1 MAAEPQ
7 FEIVLQAVTPVLPE
21 EWQRARPGA
30 AEPRELDAIKLAQE
44 RMFGVGAKLGR
55 AAAEM
60 LADPSR
66 RLCQVVWHPAR
77 PGSKNPFWQLRFQPP
92 SGVRSLPLSPPA
104 AAANAAGEVPARP
117 QQRRDLP
124 ARAPTDGLETGGAA

>member
-30 AEPRELDAIKLAQE
+30 AEPREVGAIKLAQE

-77 PGSKNPFWQLRFQPP
+77 PGSKSPFWQLRFETP
-92 SGVRSLPLSPPA
+92 SGVRSLPLSPA
-104 AAANAAGEVPARP
+104 AAEAIAEGEVPARAEL
-117 QQRRDLP
+117 RRELQTL
-124 ARAPTDGLETGGAA
+124 AQTDGLETGGAA